1 MPRDVLD
8 PRIFQKIMSSPRIGQ
23 MREQSVRDAISRI
36 HIDNHGI
43 TMNAAAAEFARKKG
57 IRVNRYLTPEDRASF
72 QNLKSPSIPTAPSAQ
87 GRKKGISVPKAKP
100 DFGSEFTGEAN
111 HNAEIYPYIYILENT
126 LRDVI
131 LKEFGSGQEWWIDGT
146 TVSTDIQEYAEKI
159 RQAEQK
165 YPWIMDRG
173 NHSINYVGLLELFK
187 IIEKNW
193 KGHFS
198 KVLKDLEQLRAWIK
212 ESVPIRNLVAHNIK
226 TREQE
231 RQVIRKNTDYICRI
245 VQKSKS

>member
-1 MPRDVLD
+1 M
-8 PRIFQKIMSSPRIGQ
+8 
-23 MREQSVRDAISRI
+23 
-36 HIDNHGI
+36 
-43 TMNAAAAEFARKKG
+43 
-57 IRVNRYLTPEDRASF
+57 
-72 QNLKSPSIPTAPSAQ
+72 
-87 GRKKGISVPKAKP
+87 
-100 DFGSEFTGEAN
+100 
-111 HNAEIYPYIYILENT
+111 
-126 LRDVI
+126 I

-173 NHSINYVGLLELFK
+173 NHPINYVGLLELFK